1 MSVKLLE
8 SENELA
14 DTPEF
19 VLLQEG
25 LHRLDRVIWVGQ
37 GRLNSNIALEVNLM
51 LLSVHLVKIF
61 TECLDYLLHW
71 EIYFVNYK

>member
-1 MSVKLLE
+1 MKLLE

-19 VLLQEG
+19 VLLQED

-37 GRLNSNIALEVNLM
+37 GRLNSKIALLVNLM